1 MRSSELRLGLR
12 AEVADRLAVA
22 GWRGDR
28 DEDTSVSLAF
38 SRPLGEDFRVV
49 AVIECAGG
57 ADRGP
62 VLIDHLFAG
71 VSYEPLRRLYPLLGA
86 PFCRFLP
93 QGAIEEGLARE
104 AEDGCLFEVRE
115 PADVAPVAE
124 RLSALIEQR
133 AVPAVERVATLESL
147 LEDLDRIEDPWQG
160 SPVVPA
166 VLAAAGRLDEARAL
180 LQRTARS
187 GLREADDED
196 TRVVR
201 QLRRWIDSGADPALI
216 PATPPPSPYA
226 TTASKS
232 LGEMWGQTRAR
243 TRAREH
249 AIREVRRHGASRSR
263 DQQRAILRRA
273 LAQTGHDESGVWIEQ
288 TLDHLWDSPA
298 DRASARA
305 STLKEVGRIG
315 IGIARA
321 IRARA
326 LPDMSPPDWIKPPP
340 HAAYALPSTDR
351 WLEVHLDPHAH
362 GWLERVHQA
371 TPHAFGISVPFPV
384 WLDYDPERPDDLAV
398 HIGAQR
404 VGHLAADDAP
414 AFRASMDA
422 AQFRDELPAVTA
434 HLASRPQA
442 PRFVLEI
449 AAPPDAITAA

>member
-71 VSYEPLRRLYPLLGA
+71 VVRAAAA
-86 PFCRFLP
+86 PVPAVGRAFLSVSAP
-93 QGAIEEGLARE
+93 GCDQEGLARE

-124 RLSALIEQR
+124 RLSALIEEP
-133 AVPAVERVATLESL
+133 AAPAVERVATLESL

-160 SPVVPA
+160 SPVAPG

-201 QLRRWIDSGADPALI
+201 QLRRSIDSGADPALI
-216 PATPPPSPYA
+216 PHA
-226 TTASKS
+226 TT
-232 LGEMWGQTRAR
+232 LPVRNHR
-243 TRAREH
+243 F
-249 AIREVRRHGASRSR
+249 EV
-263 DQQRAILRRA
+263 
-273 LAQTGHDESGVWIEQ
+273 
-288 TLDHLWDSPA
+288 
-298 DRASARA
+298 
-305 STLKEVGRIG
+305 VG
-315 IGIARA
+315 
-321 IRARA
+321 
-326 LPDMSPPDWIKPPP
+326 
-340 HAAYALPSTDR
+340 
-351 WLEVHLDPHAH
+351 
-362 GWLERVHQA
+362 
-371 TPHAFGISVPFPV
+371 
-384 WLDYDPERPDDLAV
+384 
-398 HIGAQR
+398 
-404 VGHLAADDAP
+404 
-414 AFRASMDA
+414 
-422 AQFRDELPAVTA
+422 
-434 HLASRPQA
+434 
-442 PRFVLEI
+442 
-449 AAPPDAITAA
+449 